1 MKRLASIIATLAA
14 PFAVEAQDTITVK
27 KDSLSFIKSKRMS
40 DEDLAKNGKEHLLQ
54 VFPIFLPTR

>member
-27 KDSLSFIKSKRMS
+27 KDSLSFIKSKRMNFHGLKLGLGKK
-40 DEDLAKNGKEHLLQ
+40 ENGK
-54 VFPIFLPTR
+54 I